1 MSRSVDDVNNEE
13 WLVEVGTAMGEKEQV
28 AERYSSYPEEKVNSS
43 LTTQLRTFSIL
54 HSPKLMC
61 LHSKN

>member
-43 LTTQLRTFSIL
+43 LTTLFSSVTYIF
-54 HSPKLMC
+54 HS
-61 LHSKN
+61 S